1 MSPNHRKKEQAMRKI
16 RQEAEKK
23 TFFQTPSFLEMFL
36 VELQYISPSFWVLQ
50 GIFVAVLVLLLEMA
64 GGSGSFASQ
73 LQGNAGSLG
82 NLVNMVNLENQAI
95 LENPGNLENVGNLG
109 NMDNLGNLESLAA
122 CLQWT
127 SVIAAWMGVAGCSQ
141 LSRHF
146 AKGMAELEQ
155 SCYFNLAQMWTI
167 RMVLTGIVDLM
178 ILTLCS
184 GRIAERTDMPFG
196 AVCLYVLVPFV
207 LANACCMLF
216 FTALRGG
223 RSRYVQLVLA
233 FVTGILS
240 AVPSV
245 TPSEA
250 YAQSSLWAWAAALA
264 GGVGFYLWQ
273 LRSMYG
279 KIKRGD
285 VVCWN

>member
-23 TFFQTPSFLEMFL
+23 RFFQTPSCLEMFL

-50 GIFVAVLVLLLEMA
+50 GIFVAVLVFLLEMA
-64 GGSGSFASQ
+64 GGSGSSVGQ

-82 NLVNMVNLENQAI
+82 NLINLENM
-95 LENPGNLENVGNLG
+95 GNLG
-109 NMDNLGNLESLAA
+109 NMDNPGNLESLAA

-155 SCYFNLAQMWTI
+155 SCYFNLAQIWAI
-167 RMVLTGIVDLM
+167 RMALTGFVDLV

-207 LANACCMLF
+207 LANVCCMLF

-250 YAQSSLWAWAAALA
+250 YAQSSLWVWVVALA

-273 LRSMYG
+273 LRCMYG